1 MKKINLILV
10 AALLTSLLA
19 SSQPVKYEVYAL
31 RFASSAHAWPIAEWA
46 INGPEKDS
54 VNINFMIWLIKGS
67 NGKNILLDAGF
78 CNDIPDAKEF
88 HIINFIRPD
97 SVLRKISLRPE
108 DITDIIL
115 SHPHWDHIDGI
126 NLFPNARV
134 WMQTADFYYFI
145 GAAWQK
151 DGQNGGFNKRDVHK
165 LIDIN
170 MAGRVS
176 LVDNDDTEIMPG
188 IRVYTGSHHTFNSQ
202 YARVETGSG
211 NVVLA
216 SDNIWIYY
224 NLNHLAPGGTSD
236 TTGYINQMKR
246 MKTMVPDVK
255 YIIPGHDAAL
265 FSKFPVITEGVIKIK

>member
-10 AALLTSLLA
+10 TALLASLMA

-31 RFASSAHAWPIAEWA
+31 RFASTAHAWPIAEWA
-46 INGPEKDS
+46 VNGPVKDS

-78 CNDIPDAKEF
+78 INDIQDAKEF
-88 HIINFIRPD
+88 DIINFIRPD
-97 SVLRKISLRPE
+97 SVLRKINLRPE

-126 NLFPNARV
+126 DLFPNARV
-134 WMQTADFYYFI
+134 WMQTADFNYFI

-151 DGQNGGFNKRDVHK
+151 DGRRGGFNKRDVHK

-170 MAGRVS
+170 MAGRLNFVNG
-176 LVDNDDTEIMPG
+176 DNIEIIPG
-188 IRVYTGSHHTFNSQ
+188 IRVYTGSRHTFNSQ
-202 YARVETGSG
+202 YARVATGSG
-211 NVVLA
+211 DVVLA

-224 NLNHLAPGGTSD
+224 NLDHLAPGGTSD

-246 MKTMVPDVK
+246 MKTMVSDVK